1 MNDELFRAN
10 RFDLISR
17 LADDLAHEIKN
28 PLNAIVIN
36 LEVLKVRIG
45 RGDADAA
52 LDRASVIEEETRR
65 LHGLIDRMLQ
75 LLRHSREDR
84 GSLAL
89 DQVLDEVLPLF
100 AAQTR
105 LAHNEFVCEGGA
117 AVYVAVSRDLFKF
130 ALLNVLTSVHDRLGE
145 RNGRI
150 VLRCETD
157 DTTVTLNIHPVAQG
171 ASQAGGSAVEDA
183 VGIASELLAH
193 AGGTVN
199 TAGDGVTI
207 VLPRGT

>member
-36 LEVLKVRIG
+36 LEVLKVRLG

-52 LDRASVIEEETRR
+52 LDRAAVIEEETRR
-65 LHGLIDRMLQ
+65 LHALIDRMLQ
-75 LLRHSREDR
+75 LLRQTRDDG

-100 AAQTR
+100 AAQMR
-105 LAHNEFVCEGGA
+105 LAHNEFSCEGGA
-117 AVYVAVSRDLFKF
+117 EVYVAVSRDLFKF
-130 ALLNVLTSVHDRLGE
+130 ALLNVLTAVHDRLGE

-150 VLRCETD
+150 VLQCETD
-157 DTTVTLNIHPVAQG
+157 DATVTLSIHPIARASMQG
-171 ASQAGGSAVEDA
+171 SDASIDDA
-183 VGIASELLAH
+183 VGIAGALLAH
-193 AGGTVN
+193 AGGTVSA
-199 TAGDGVTI
+199 AGDGVTI

>member
-1 MNDELFRAN
+1 MNDEQFRAN

-45 RGDADAA
+45 RGDADSAI
-52 LDRASVIEEETRR
+52 DRVSVIDEETRR
-65 LHGLIDRMLQ
+65 LHGMIDRLLQ
-75 LLRHSREDR
+75 LLRQTRDDG
-84 GSLAL
+84 GSMAL

-100 AAQTR
+100 AAQMR
-105 LAHNEFVCEGGA
+105 LAHNEFNCEGA
-117 AVYVAVSRDLFKF
+117 ASVTLAVGRDLFKF
-130 ALLNVLTSVHDRLGE
+130 ALLNVLTAVHDRLGQ

-150 VLRCETD
+150 VLMCDTD
-157 DTTVTLNIHPVAQG
+157 DASVTLTIHPIAQTDMQG
-171 ASQAGGSAVEDA
+171 ADGSIADA
-183 VGIASELLAH
+183 VGIASALLAH
-193 AGGTVN
+193 AGGTVSA
-199 TAGDGVTI
+199 AGDGVTI